1 MSPENVQKIK
11 EGRTLS
17 LSLSHTRNMINDFWG
32 KFSGEG
38 IIIRGGGETS
48 TSRRCN
54 VCTCLPIYH
63 LYFTLIFHYFF
74 SLYSLAFFVLCKMNV
89 IPSTFHSPG
98 IVLWKMKK
106 KESWDYEC
114 CKISNPAGS
123 KDQRQ
128 CKVMFF
134 L

>member
-1 MSPENVQKIK
+1 MSPENVQKVK

-17 LSLSHTRNMINDFWG
+17 LSLSHTWHDKWFL
-32 KFSGEG
+32 GEIFRG
-38 IIIRGGGETS
+38 RYYYPGGGGETS

-74 SLYSLAFFVLCKMNV
+74 SLYSLAFFVLFKMNV